1 MTIHLLVCRGIGERP
16 GVNMILGDGLGPGV
30 IGRLPDGEAFFVDEV
45 RWRAAYGPVPGP
57 LDAISYGR
65 SLDEGMDLISA
76 KLANL
81 PEGDTAILLGFSGG
95 ATLAGNY
102 ARFAIPGVH
111 HREKIVGVGL
121 IADPMRP
128 VTTGRDEHSG
138 QPVGPG
144 FGIGG
149 QRFIPEDDFPVWWI
163 SNPRDVICCC
173 PMDSP
178 LRTIADQTFAMS
190 FSPGG
195 APLWLA
201 DLVDRL
207 KTRRWQA
214 VRVEWW
220 RPARVF
226 EQYARAV
233 DDAAGY
239 LFRGEHISYDRGD
252 TPGTQTL
259 ANRIINRA
267 RQLGEL

>member
-1 MTIHLLVCRGIGERP
+1 MTIHLLICRGIGERL
-16 GVNMILGDGLGPGV
+16 GVNMICGDGLGPGV
-30 IGRLPDGEAFFVDEV
+30 IGRLPDGEMFKVREV
-45 RWRAAYGPVPGP
+45 AWNASYGPVGGKP
-57 LDAISYGR
+57 DSSSYGR
-65 SLDEGMDLISA
+65 NLDVGMEHIEHM
-76 KLANL
+76 LAEL
-81 PEGDTAILLGFSGG
+81 PRGDTAILLGFSAG

-102 ARFAIPGVH
+102 ARFAQPGVH

-128 VTTGRDEHSG
+128 AESG
-138 QPVGPG
+138 NAPG

-149 QRFIPEDDFPVWWI
+149 QRLIPQNDFPVWWI

-173 PMDSP
+173 PLDSP
-178 LRTIADQTFAMS
+178 LRTVADQTFAMS

-195 APLWLA
+195 APLWIA

-220 RPARVF
+220 NPIAVLQ
-226 EQYARAV
+226 QYARAI

-239 LFRGEHISYDRGD
+239 LLRGEHVGYDRGPK
-252 TPGTQTL
+252 PGTQIL
-259 ANRIINRA
+259 ADHIIARA
-267 RQLGEL
+267 TALGEL

>member
-1 MTIHLLVCRGIGERP
+1 VTIHLLVCRGIGERP
-16 GVNMILGDGLGPGV
+16 GTNLILGDGLGPGV
-30 IGRLPDGEAFFVDEV
+30 LGRLPDGEMFKCREV
-45 RWRAAYGPVPGP
+45 LWNASYGPVGGR
-57 LDAISYGR
+57 LDADSYSKNVER
-65 SLDEGMDLISA
+65 GMDTIAAMLRDIP
-76 KLANL
+76 K
-81 PEGDTAILLGFSGG
+81 GDTAILLGFSAG

-102 ARFAIPGVH
+102 ARFGVVC
-111 HREKIVGVGL
+111 REKIVGVGL
-121 IADPMRP
+121 IADPLRP
-128 VTTGRDEHSG
+128 ASDDAY
-138 QPVGPG
+138 G

-149 QRFIPEDDFPVWWI
+149 QRYIPEDDFPVWWI

-220 RPARVF
+220 HPAKVF
-226 EQYARAV
+226 QQYARAV

-239 LFRGEHISYDRGD
+239 LFRGEHISYDRD
-252 TPGTQTL
+252 RANLPAPTQFL
-259 ANRIINRA
+259 AERIIERA
-267 RQLGEL
+267 EDLGEL